1 VANVTFLTPGYHRET
16 TVEVP
21 LRGWRTLLSLARQH
35 AVPLRCD
42 CRKGRCG
49 TCAVKVAVLNR
60 DHGPGRVR
68 LGRKEKAVLYK
79 AGKLTRAQY
88 ESKSLADTPPL
99 WRLACRY
106 VVRDR
111 DEDILVALS

>member
-1 VANVTFLTPGYHRET
+1 MATVTFLAPGYHKEA

-21 LRGWRTLLSLARQH
+21 PRGRRTLLRLARRH
-35 AVPLRCD
+35 VLPLRCD
-42 CRKGRCG
+42 CRKGQCG

-60 DHGPGRVR
+60 DQGPGKVR
-68 LGRKEKAVLYK
+68 LGRKEKSVLYK

-88 ESKSLADTPPL
+88 ESKSLSDTPPL

-111 DEDILVALS
+111 DEDILVAL

>member
-1 VANVTFLTPGYHRET
+1 MGNVTFLTPVYYREV
-16 TVEVP
+16 TVPVP
-21 LRGWRTLLSLARQH
+21 PRGRRTLLGLGRRH
-35 AVPLRCD
+35 DVPLRCD
-42 CRKGRCG
+42 CRKGLCG

-60 DHGPGRVR
+60 DHGPGTVR
-68 LGRKEKAVLYK
+68 LSEKEKSVLYR
-79 AGKLTRAQY
+79 AGKLTREQY

-111 DEDILVALS
+111 DEDILVAL

>member
-1 VANVTFLTPGYHRET
+1 MATVTFLTPGYHRET

-21 LRGWRTLLSLARQH
+21 PGERRTLLRLARRH
-35 AVPLRCD
+35 VLPLRCD
-42 CRKGRCG
+42 CQKGLCG

-60 DHGPGRVR
+60 EHGPGTVR
-68 LGRKEKAVLYK
+68 LSEKEKSVLYQ

-111 DEDILVALS
+111 DEDILVAL